1 MSNLKSVEQKLTA
14 SLDDIIKQ
22 KDTIPKPKK
31 LSNSNNK
38 KQKDRN
44 TNSAGITGKKRTRT
58 SSKEEN
64 RKTNFKKI
72 KSPSQTGKP
81 TSKSKL
87 VKGKKISATSSRKV
101 VKSKPK
107 GPHSKPS
114 NFKIT
119 KKTSK
124 LSKQVNKSSVLF
136 QKRKSGPQVQDKVFT
151 ISNQKSKEKK
161 NSFQNNKLKLP
172 TAADTIVAKKK
183 PALPGIL
190 ARITSGKKDQ
200 NQPKRLNFPGS
211 KTRSFPK
218 SKSQSSRTSFNV
230 NKASKQSTSVLMK
243 RRRT

>member
-114 NFKIT
+114 NFKV
-119 KKTSK
+119 SCE
-124 LSKQVNKSSVLF
+124 
-136 QKRKSGPQVQDKVFT
+136 R
-151 ISNQKSKEKK
+151 
-161 NSFQNNKLKLP
+161 
-172 TAADTIVAKKK
+172 
-183 PALPGIL
+183 
-190 ARITSGKKDQ
+190 
-200 NQPKRLNFPGS
+200 
-211 KTRSFPK
+211 
-218 SKSQSSRTSFNV
+218 
-230 NKASKQSTSVLMK
+230 
-243 RRRT
+243 